1 MLARQID
8 HLLAGTAKE
17 TPQDESQVTYFGG
30 RKPEDGRIHW
40 TQTSTQI
47 FNLIRAVTDPYHL
60 LPSVT
65 PGVSAEQ
72 LEHGEEFNEKLA
84 NGGAAMM
91 AYARL
96 QFMHIPDSDRRALES
111 ALLRYCE
118 LDTMA
123 MVLIWEHWMNLLRQG

>member
-1 MLARQID
+1 MWVR
-8 HLLAGTAKE
+8 
-17 TPQDESQVTYFGG
+17 
-30 RKPEDGRIHW
+30 RDG
-40 TQTSTQI
+40 QG
-47 FNLIRAVTDPYHL
+47 AVTDPYHL

-72 LEHGEEFNEKLA
+72 LEYAEENNERLA
-84 NGGAAMM
+84 NGAAAMM

-96 QFMHIPDSDRRALES
+96 QFTHISDSDRRDLES

-118 LDTMA
+118 LDTLA